1 MKTALLIC
9 LALISLTACKCPEYL
24 QETVIEYRDT
34 LIPGAT
40 VTITLT
46 DSIPVPGKDSIVYRK
61 GKPYKVIQIKEDT
74 ASKAQLR
81 ILQDEYGQ
89 LLAECEAKDQA
100 LLKANR
106 VETKTVRVPVPHIPW
121 YIYAMLGMSV
131 MVIVILIV
139 KAL

>member
-40 VTITLT
+40 VTLTVT
-46 DSIPVPGKDSIVYRK
+46 DSILVPGKDSIVYRK
-61 GKPYKVIQIKEDT
+61 GKPYRVLQIKEDT

-81 ILQDEYGQ
+81 LLKDEYGRV
-89 LLAECEAKDQA
+89 LAECEAKEKRIQKA
-100 LLKANR
+100 L
-106 VETKTVRVPVPHIPW
+106 EQKTTYVHIPQPHIPW
-121 YIYAMLGMSV
+121 WIFAICGALALL
-131 MVIVILIV
+131 VIILIV
-139 KAL
+139 RR